1 MPEVSSRLIRLSK
14 KLSYAS
20 SLRQMSIVGDH
31 PWEEPQS
38 EQLWLRAPEKLSL
51 YGTPYLKLASEAE
64 LRQLSRLELGSWWHG
79 FIVFERLVTEYYMRL
94 INKGVFAQ
102 FPEVVDYMHHFCR
115 EELNHCL
122 VFEKAMRH
130 FGVPMFEVP
139 DAMTDFYVDNG
150 ESGKYPLVS
159 VYLTLVIEW
168 IADLY
173 QRMDVD
179 GKGISPLATAVV
191 REHTREEARH
201 IAWAQEM
208 IRSLAH
214 EVPEFLESA
223 RQYTP
228 VFVRQFVDA
237 GVCNVECFQR
247 VEFKHP
253 AFQDT
258 ETLIRE
264 VIDNPHRRQLNRG
277 LLSPVMRFFVEAGI
291 YDDAYA
297 DLWESANFGDD
308 IRAARQALAS

>member
-1 MPEVSSRLIRLSK
+1 MSEVASRLVRLSK
-14 KLSYAS
+14 KLSHAS
-20 SLRQMSIVGDH
+20 SKRQMSIVGDH
-31 PWEEPQS
+31 PWHEPRG
-38 EQLWLRAPEKLSL
+38 EALWLRAPEKLSL
-51 YGTPYLKLASEAE
+51 YGTPYLQLASEGE
-64 LRQLSRLELGSWWHG
+64 LRRLSRLELGSWWHG

-94 INKGVFAQ
+94 INQGVFAEL
-102 FPEVVDYMHHFCR
+102 PEVVEYMHHFCR

-130 FGVPMFEVP
+130 FDVPMFEVP
-139 DAMTDFYVDNG
+139 DAMTDFYVDNA

-179 GKGISPLATAVV
+179 GRGVSELATAVV
-191 REHTREEARH
+191 KEHTREEARH

-237 GVCNVECFQR
+237 GVANVECFQR

-253 AFQDT
+253 AFQDV
-258 ETLIRE
+258 ETLVQT
-264 VIDNPHRRQLNRG
+264 VIDNPHRRELNRG

-291 YDDAYA
+291 YDDAYS
-297 DLWESANFGDD
+297 DLWQAANFSED
-308 IRAARQALAS
+308 IRIAKQALAR